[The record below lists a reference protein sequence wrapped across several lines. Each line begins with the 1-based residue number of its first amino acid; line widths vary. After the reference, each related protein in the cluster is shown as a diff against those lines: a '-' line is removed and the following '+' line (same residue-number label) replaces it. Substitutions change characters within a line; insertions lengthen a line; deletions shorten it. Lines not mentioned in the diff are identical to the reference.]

1 MNPSFKMNVDEL
13 QLLEEEEGQN
23 GVKEFKLE
31 KLHQFDDRDLKLLT
45 AQELFDQES
54 SRLYELSKIHQAL
67 KEQIFIIRKND
78 KSIPLFKEFCKLE
91 PGKAFGEQALLK
103 NNDTAALRAATIRC
117 SKDCHFAV
125 MSKEDF

>member
-1 MNPSFKMNVDEL
+1 M
-13 QLLEEEEGQN
+13 
-23 GVKEFKLE
+23 
-31 KLHQFDDRDLKLLT
+31 
-45 AQELFDQES
+45 
-54 SRLYELSKIHQAL
+54 L

-78 KSIPLFKEFCKLE
+78 KQVPLFKEFCKLE

-103 NNDTAALRAATIRC
+103 NNEPALRAATIRC